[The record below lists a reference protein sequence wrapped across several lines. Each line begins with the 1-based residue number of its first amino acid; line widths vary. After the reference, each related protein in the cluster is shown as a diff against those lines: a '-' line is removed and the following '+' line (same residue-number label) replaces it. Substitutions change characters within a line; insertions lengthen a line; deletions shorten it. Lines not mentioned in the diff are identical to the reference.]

1 MDRRLVKMVKD
12 KEIHVNSYK
21 MNRNGKE
28 VIVTEHN
35 RQSKGVT
42 KEFPV
47 KVKGHDLTRN
57 GKQFISQN
65 IEEERKT
72 LIENR
77 FITR

>member
-1 MDRRLVKMVKD
+1 MVKD

-28 VIVTEHN
+28 VIVPEHN

-57 GKQFISQN
+57 GK
-65 IEEERKT
+65 T
-72 LIENR
+72 VH
-77 FITR
+77 ITEHRRRAKNSDWKSFYNEVK

>member
-1 MDRRLVKMVKD
+1 
-12 KEIHVNSYK
+12 

-57 GKQFISQN
+57 GK
-65 IEEERKT
+65 T
-72 LIENR
+72 VH
-77 FITR
+77 ITEHRRRAKNSD